1 MGQIEDLKLFVSVVD
16 NQSITRA
23 AAVLNIAKS
32 AVSRRLSLIEERYGS
47 KLIDR
52 KSGNW
57 QVTATG
63 FELYQRANLIVIDV
77 DEIEQD
83 FMSKD
88 CDLQGPLTVSLPR
101 VFGLANLRHMLTAF
115 TKKYPEI
122 TLTVDFDDRIVN
134 LVRENYDFAVRIT
147 PKPDE
152 SFITKRLGSTHH
164 IVCAS
169 PNYLS
174 DKGTPSHASD
184 LMGHSLLHFGTAQ
197 QAQWQFKDRSGKVDV
212 IKFPPF
218 INSNSGEFLLNAAIE
233 EMGIVKLPDFL
244 VGPQVTQGK
253 LIQLLP
259 DLLMPDLGIFL
270 IHSPGRRMNKR
281 MRLFSKELEAA
292 CLGM

>member
-1 MGQIEDLKLFVSVVD
+1 MGQLEDLKLFVSVVD

-63 FELYQRANLIVIDV
+63 FELYQRANLIVID
-77 DEIEQD
+77 
-83 FMSKD
+83 
-88 CDLQGPLTVSLPR
+88 
-101 VFGLANLRHMLTAF
+101 MLTAF

-233 EMGIVKLPDFL
+233 GMGIVKLPDFL